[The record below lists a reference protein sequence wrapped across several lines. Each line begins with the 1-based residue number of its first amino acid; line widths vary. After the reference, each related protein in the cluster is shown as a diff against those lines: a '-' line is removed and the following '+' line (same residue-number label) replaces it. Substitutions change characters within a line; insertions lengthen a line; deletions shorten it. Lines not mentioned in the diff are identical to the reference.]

1 MSDYIGLKLGN
12 YHIVRLIGRGGFA
25 HVYQGEHIYLKTP
38 AAIKVLNMH
47 LMNDVLEKFLHE
59 ARIIALLEHP
69 HIVRVLEFGVE
80 GITPFLVMNYAKTA
94 RCANAIPKRAR
105 FPGQTLFLT
114 QNRSLMHS
122 SMRTIMASFIAILNQ
137 RICCWTRIGRFNSAI
152 SAWRLS
158 PKI

>member
-80 GITPFLVMNYAKTA
+80 GITPFLVMNYAKNGTL
-94 RCANAIPKRAR
+94 RQRYPKRAPC
-105 FPGQTLFLT
+105 PGQTLFLI
-114 QNRSLMHS
+114 QNRLLMLS
-122 SMRTIMASFIAILNQ
+122 SMHMIMASFTVMLNQ
-137 RICCWTRIGRFNSAI
+137 RICY
-152 SAWRLS
+152 
-158 PKI
+158 